1 MTNLT
6 LEKRI
11 ELIAITTEMIK
22 RAEYEHKVVS
32 EQATKEL
39 IITSDNSIYNE
50 SKYYMNNYKYS
61 YSYYYGNNDK
71 NDGAIVSYYAKMIER
86 SKDRIQI
93 LKDLLMELQD
103 FQSVNNTDEYYNENL
118 APFFKYFKI
127 DVKSIDKYDLQRA
140 KEKLIPF

>member
-22 RAEYEHKVVS
+22 RAEYEYKVAS
-32 EQATKEL
+32 EQAAKEL
-39 IITSDNSIYNE
+39 IVTSNIDHNYYN
-50 SKYYMNNYKYS
+50 KYS
-61 YSYYYGNNDK
+61 YSYYGGYGNYYPYYD
-71 NDGAIVSYYAKMIER
+71 AIELYYEKMIER

-118 APFFKYFKI
+118 APFLKYFKI
-127 DVKSIDKYDLQRA
+127 DVKSMDKYDLQRA

>member
-11 ELIAITTEMIK
+11 ELNAITTEMIK
-22 RAEYEHKVVS
+22 RAEYEYKVAS
-32 EQATKEL
+32 EQAAKEL
-39 IITSDNSIYNE
+39 IVTSNIDHNYYN
-50 SKYYMNNYKYS
+50 KYS
-61 YSYYYGNNDK
+61 YSYYGGYGNYYPYYD
-71 NDGAIVSYYAKMIER
+71 AIELYYEKMIER

-118 APFFKYFKI
+118 APFLKYFKI
-127 DVKSIDKYDLQRA
+127 DVKSMDKYDLQRA